1 MRTFLF
7 SIIILFFSAT
17 LTAQNLWTDVAPQA
31 ITSLQDDQIRPLP
44 HAYRV
49 VNLDLDALKTV
60 LQSAPMEFS
69 NAARNNPLLIKLP
82 LPDGTTQTF
91 EVAVS
96 PMMEQGLADK
106 FPDIKTYILQGV
118 DDKTASGRMDINPN
132 YFHGYIISARGS
144 FIIDPAGNHYISFFK
159 KDQHLQKNVKSDCG
173 HDHADTNDVDQVAL
187 RTSSSVGENLR
198 TYRFATCTTGG
209 FAQFHG
215 GTTDAVI
222 AALVTIINRL
232 NTVYERDI
240 AVRLI
245 LVAENDQLLFFD
257 DATDPFTGGNTGA
270 MIGQTTSVIN
280 GIIGADAY
288 DIGHVVD
295 DGGGGLA
302 QLQSVCGNGKARGVT
317 GIFPPIGDLMA
328 VEYLGHEVGHQFGA
342 NHTFNNCG
350 GNENQGTGFEP
361 GSGSTIMSYSGL
373 CGTTNNVQLTSD
385 DYFHGISVQEMLNFI
400 DNGGVNC
407 AELIPTNNTPPT
419 VEVIEGGFSIP
430 ISTPFEL
437 TAISTDAE
445 GDELTYCWEQFN
457 SGPQVPLGE
466 PSGSAPLFRTFD
478 PTTSPTRVFPAIER
492 VINNNLYSAREY
504 TPDYE
509 RSLAFNV
516 TVRDNNAGAGGIA
529 FDGLSFE
536 ATETA
541 GPFLV
546 EYPNEATIWEVGQW
560 LEVLWDVAN
569 TDNNVVNCQK
579 VNIKLS
585 VDGGFTYPYTLI
597 TNTANDGSEFISVP
611 NVVTNQARVRV
622 EAADNIFFDISNNN
636 FTIDPPSQEGFAY
649 FVTPNAQ
656 EICLP
661 TQTSIDIVTES
672 LLGYDEPVTYNIVS
686 TLPSGVVPNF
696 SANPALPSDGSVLSL
711 DMDAYNLSDTFDVVI
726 EAIAPGV
733 DTAYRTVTIRT
744 IGNDFSD
751 LALELPIDGESG
763 VPELQEFNWKRSN
776 QADQYL
782 VQIARSPTFDPATMH
797 AEQITTDTFFV
808 LPVQLDINTVYYWR
822 VRPSNECGF
831 SDFVDTRAFHTIVF
845 SCEKFENNDSET
857 IASTGLATVENKI
870 TINSGGTISDLNVS
884 KIKGFHNNMNHLD
897 VSLIS
902 PEETEVLLFSNKC
915 LLTTNFDL
923 GMDDEAAVNV
933 QCPPTNG
940 TFFLPDNPLSAFDG
954 ESAEGEWILRTQ
966 VNNTAGSGGKIQE
979 FHLTICSDVSLSP
992 PVLITN
998 EVLPLPPASGRA
1010 ITGEFLLTEDA
1021 NNTPAEL
1028 IYTVVSA
1035 PAHGQLFF
1043 LGTEIN
1049 LGDTFRQSS
1058 VSAGNVT
1065 YVHNGDNNQFDAFTF
1080 TVTDGEGGFI
1090 GTPQFNIEIDPD
1102 AVVSVDDL
1110 LDENEIRIF
1119 PNPNDGNF
1127 NVLFEKPIFEQLRI
1141 NMFNVHGQ
1149 LILEQNLDE
1158 VIANINIQTQD
1169 LPEGIYF
1176 LRIETRDEFVVK
1188 KMFVK

>member
-1 MRTFLF
+1 MRIFILAIVVMFL
-7 SIIILFFSAT
+7 SANT
-17 LTAQNLWTDVAPQA
+17 TAQNLWTDVAQHE
-31 ITSLQDDQIRPLP
+31 ITSLHDDQIRPLP

-49 VNLDLDALKTV
+49 VNLDFEALKTV
-60 LQSAPMEFS
+60 LQNAPMEFS
-69 NAARNNPLLIKLP
+69 DEAKNNPLLIEFP
-82 LPDGTTQTF
+82 LPNGTIQTF
-91 EVAVS
+91 EIAVS

-106 FPDIKTYILQGV
+106 FPEINTYILQGI
-118 DDKTASGRMDINPN
+118 DDRTASGRMDINAN
-132 YFHGYIISARGS
+132 YFHAYVLSAKGS

-159 KDQHLQKNVKSDCG
+159 KDQHLSKNVKSDCG
-173 HDHADTNDVDQVAL
+173 HDHADADDVDQVAL
-187 RTSSSVGENLR
+187 RTSSSVGEDLR

-209 FAQFHG
+209 FAQYHG

-232 NTVYERDI
+232 NTVYERDV

-245 LVAENDQLLFFD
+245 LVADNDQLLFFD
-257 DATDPFTGGNTGA
+257 DATDPFTQGNTGA
-270 MIGQTTSVIN
+270 MINETSPVIN
-280 GIIGADAY
+280 SIIGVDAY

-317 GIFPPIGDLMA
+317 GIFPPTGDLMA
-328 VEYLGHEVGHQFGA
+328 IDYLSHEVGHQFGG

-373 CGTTNNVQLTSD
+373 CGSNNIQFASD
-385 DYFHGISVQEMLNFI
+385 DYLHGITVQEMISFI
-400 DNGGVNC
+400 DAGGVSC

-419 VEVIEGGFSIP
+419 VEIIEGGFNIP

-437 TAISTDAE
+437 TAISTDVD

-457 SGPQVPLGE
+457 SGPQVPLGQPE
-466 PSGSAPLFRTFD
+466 GSVPLFRTLS
-478 PTTSPTRVFPAIER
+478 PTTSPTRVFPALEK
-492 VINNNLYSAREY
+492 VINNNLYSPTEY
-504 TPDYE
+504 IPDYG
-509 RSLAFNV
+509 RSLSFNV

-529 FDGLSFE
+529 FDGLTFE
-536 ATETA
+536 ATESA

-546 EYPNEATIWEVGQW
+546 EYPNEATTWEVGQW
-560 LEVLWDVAN
+560 LEVTWDVAN
-569 TDNNVVNCQK
+569 TDNNAVNCQK

-585 VDGGFTYPYTLI
+585 VDGGYTYPYTLI
-597 TNTANDGSEFISVP
+597 ANTANDGSEFISVP
-611 NVVTNQARVRV
+611 NAITNQARVRV
-622 EAADNIFFDISNNN
+622 EAADNIFFDISNTN

-661 TQTSIDIVTES
+661 TQTSVDIITES
-672 LLGYDEPVTYNIVS
+672 LLGYNEPVTYNITS
-686 TLPSGVVPNF
+686 TLPAGVVPNF
-696 SANPALPSDGSVLSL
+696 SVNPALPTDGSVLSL
-711 DMDAYNLSDTFDVVI
+711 NMDAYNLSDTFDVVI
-726 EAIAPGV
+726 QAIAPGV
-733 DTAYRTVTIRT
+733 DTVYRTVTIRT

-751 LALELPIDGESG
+751 MALEFPLDGESG
-763 VPELQEFNWKRSN
+763 VPELQEFNWKPSN

-782 VQIARSPTFDPATMH
+782 VQIARSPTFDPTTIH
-797 AEQITTDTFFV
+797 VEQITTDTFFT
-808 LPVQLDINTVYYWR
+808 LPTQLDINTVYYWR
-822 VRPSNECGF
+822 VQPSNECGF
-831 SDFVDTRAFHTIVF
+831 SDFIATNSFHTIVF
-845 SCEKFENNDSET
+845 SCERFENNDSET
-857 IASTGLATVENKI
+857 IASTGLAMVENKI
-870 TINSGGTISDLNVS
+870 NIASGGTISDLNVS

-897 VSLIS
+897 VSLVS
-902 PEETEVLLFSNKC
+902 PAGTEVVLFSNKC
-915 LLTTNFDL
+915 LITTNFDMGL
-923 GMDDEAAVNV
+923 DDEAAINI

-940 TFFLPDNPLSAFDG
+940 TFYLPDNPLSTFDG

-966 VNNTAGSGGKIQE
+966 VNNTAGNGGKMQE

-992 PVLITN
+992 PVLVTN
-998 EVLPLPPASGRA
+998 ELLPLPPSSGRS
-1010 ITGEFLLTEDA
+1010 ITNDFLLTEDA
-1021 NNTPAEL
+1021 NNVPSEL
-1028 IYTVVSA
+1028 VYTVVNA

-1043 LGTEIN
+1043 LGTEVN
-1049 LGDTFRQSS
+1049 VGDTFKQSS
-1058 VSAGNVT
+1058 INASNIT

-1090 GTPQFNIEIDPD
+1090 GTPQFNIEIDPN

-1110 LDENEIRIF
+1110 LNENDIRIF

-1127 NVLFEKPIFEQLRI
+1127 NVFFDKPIFEQLRI

-1149 LILEQNLDE
+1149 LILEQNLNE
-1158 VIANINIQTQD
+1158 VVSNINIQTQG
-1169 LPEGIYF
+1169 LSEGIYF
-1176 LRIETRDEFVVK
+1176 LRIETKGEFIVK